1 MSCHHLPLAKACRL
15 PIGAGFAL
23 LEARSTRLATEA
35 GLPAP
40 SGGFTD
46 RHVAAARER
55 AERELRAN
63 YTIIPNPPR

>member
-1 MSCHHLPLAKACRL
+1 MSCHHFTLPQAFRL

-40 SGGFTD
+40 AGGFTD
-46 RHVAAARER
+46 RYVASARQR
-55 AERELRAN
+55 AERELRAL